1 MATDGLADG
10 PDGQCR
16 SAVTQGQHAAAV
28 EAVHQPAQG
37 NGAHAAQREECR
49 DQRCGARIH
58 AAFAEQHGH
67 PVDEGIEDHQPH
79 EVGQPQ
85 HQRAQPERAREHQG
99 DAARRLRLGT
109 IRPILAGLQV
119 TQ

>member
-1 MATDGLADG
+1 MAANGLPDG
-10 PDGQCR
+10 PDGQR
-16 SAVTQGQHAAAV
+16 RGAVTQRQHAAAV

-37 NGAHAAQREECR
+37 NGAHAAQREQRR

-99 DAARRLRLGT
+99 NAAGGLRLGT
-109 IRPILAGLQV
+109 IVPVLAGLQV